1 MASIA
6 SPPTPTSLDAQGDA
20 PPPITEPYAL
30 FVCSIVE
37 IDEQGR
43 RWTNAGW
50 AKDLAFHLDYLSDL
64 TLVSPARKL
73 KETSEDLVPL
83 DQPPF
88 DVLKFID
95 LPCPEGRWEALK
107 TLPRQVIQYWRAV
120 GGARIVH
127 CGLAGWPIIM
137 GWIALPLAKWRGR
150 YAIGNVESSPWRAS
164 GAHAS
169 RFRRLRGSIGEVLSR
184 ATLRMA
190 DIKLVTS
197 AAYRRELLPPECPG
211 AFVTPATWLNEEW
224 ILGDEEAVESW
235 SAKQGPVRMLF
246 AARLIKEKGISVLFD
261 AIEAAAAA
269 GTDVEFSIIGSGP
282 LRDDCVAFARSVA
295 GKAKVSVLGEVAY
308 GDPFL
313 RLLRTYDAVLVPSVS
328 DEQPRI
334 AYDALSQAVPV
345 LGSATGGISQV
356 VESGV
361 SGRLSPPNDVAALVE
376 SILWAGRHREELR
389 EMGLRGLASVRK
401 ATHQEMHRTRHK
413 LLVQA
418 LGSRPDEPKTRN

>member
-1 MASIA
+1 MATIA
-6 SPPTPTSLDAQGDA
+6 SPPNPTALHARDDT
-20 PPPITEPYAL
+20 PPPIAEPYAL
-30 FVCSIVE
+30 FVCAIVE
-37 IDEQGR
+37 IDDDGR

-50 AKDLAFHLDYLSDL
+50 AKDLAFHLDYLSDI
-64 TLVSPARKL
+64 TLVSPARTL
-73 KETSEDLVPL
+73 RETSEDLVPL
-83 DQPPF
+83 DRPPF
-88 DVLKFID
+88 DSLKFVD

-107 TLPRQVIQYWRAV
+107 TLPRQVVQYWRAV

-137 GWIALPLAKWRGR
+137 GWVALPLAKLRGR
-150 YAIGNVESSPWRAS
+150 YAIANVESSPWRAS

-169 RFRRLRGSIGEVLSR
+169 AFRRLRGSIGEILSR
-184 ATLRMA
+184 VTLRMA

-197 AAYRRELLPPECPG
+197 AAYLRELLPPDCPG
-211 AFVTPATWLNEEW
+211 AHVTPATWLNEEW
-224 ILGDEEAVESW
+224 ILGDEEAVEAW
-235 SAKQGPVRMLF
+235 DAKQGPVRMLF
-246 AARLIKEKGISVLFD
+246 AARLIKEKGVSVLFA

-295 GKAKVSVLGEVAY
+295 GKARVSVLDEVAY

-345 LGSATGGISQV
+345 LGSATGGIAQV

-361 SGRLSPPNDVAALVE
+361 TGRLSPPNDVAGLAD
-376 SILWAGRHREELR
+376 SIVWAGRHRADLR

-413 LLVQA
+413 LLVEA
-418 LGSRPDEPKTRN
+418 LGNRPGEPKSRT